1 MAQYPSVYAG
11 QRITGDL
18 LQQMLPLSAVKPAP
32 TSRAST
38 TTLQNDPDL
47 VIDLPRTGTW
57 TFDIWLNYT
66 GGTLGA
72 SDLKLGMTYSGTTTF
87 AAWGVNGITTAATN
101 QLNAGGNSFTGSLVL
116 GTSGGTF
123 FTGDIHGQV
132 TVSTTG
138 TLALQWAQNTSSAT
152 ATNLRQGSYMR
163 VYQIS

>member
-1 MAQYPSVYAG
+1 MAQYPTVYAG

-18 LQQMLPLSAVKPAP
+18 LQQMLPLWVVKPAP

-38 TTLQNDPDL
+38 TTLANDPDL
-47 VIDLPRTGTW
+47 VIDLPRVGTW
-57 TFDIWLNYT
+57 AFDVWLNYT
-66 GGTLGA
+66 GGTLGS
-72 SDLKLGMTYSGTTTF
+72 SDLKLGMNYSGTSSF
-87 AAWGVNGITTAATN
+87 AAWGVNGITLASTS
-101 QLNAGGNSFTGSLVL
+101 QLNAGGNSFTGSLAL

-152 ATNLRQGSYMR
+152 STNLRQGCWMR
-163 VYQIS
+163 AYQIS